1 MVTARCQPR
10 GARPSNRVV
19 TSRMP
24 AFTHSSADAAR
35 KPAERGNRHAA
46 KTEARRRAERDA
58 IRAAE
63 ATK

>member
-1 MVTARCQPR
+1 M
-10 GARPSNRVV
+10 V